1 MDHVTTIA
9 THACRHVNQAADPC
23 QFIKAHCGDI
33 SGIIP
38 YLEIYYCHLP
48 RWPWLVLA
56 CLVLWMLFLFTWVGI
71 SASDYFSPNL
81 TTLAH
86 YFHIPE
92 SLAGVTLLAF
102 GNGAPDLF
110 ATFSAI
116 KSGSGAL
123 ALGELVGAAAFIS
136 GIVAGFMLILY
147 PFRVTAVPFLR
158 EVVFFILTLTITS
171 WIAWDRKITIWEGI
185 ALVVFYVIYVMV
197 VMVTTWMERQYY
209 VRKFL
214 VDQARAEYADWGY
227 NNVEEDSL
235 LRPTI
240 RVSED
245 SDISGEPSV
254 APVIQIDDAD
264 QSLTSPLLTDHD
276 GDSNAGSELLPL
288 LHQRNTSVAGNV
300 PVSPHSY
307 FEREEATQDEQIQ
320 PNAWTRRKS
329 LLTAIEFRE
338 FLQSLPAYNQNANSI
353 HGSVSPFSYLTIPSP
368 RGTTSKSP
376 REPISRSRKSSIG
389 SSDRHQVLGFPTTP
403 TESHIRRPEHPNS
416 TGRPYGD
423 DFQRSISN
431 LDLDDSVPWGP
442 TSTRTSTEQDRAPVP
457 EAEFSA
463 SAPGDILLT
472 IPSGSEVVFLD
483 RNALLAPPTVK
494 VTTTQVSTSDSESP
508 WSVGYSDIP
517 TVVVQPSTP
526 KSTHQESPHI
536 ESDATSQGLLTP
548 DLARSEEGGS
558 SNIRRRSSRT
568 NPLNLQI
575 PIPDGGKHRRLL
587 SPDEALLSAISPR
600 SVDEESIMFPP
611 ERSDGSTFSYFDQ
624 AAEDLSHSSPSG
636 IHLRLPSL
644 DIDTRHSP
652 SMDGM
657 QLTPEGSVGLPS
669 PSIQTIDQRSLFSSP
684 LGEPP
689 VTVKYYPAFLLNDI
703 YLLGYHTI
711 PTFRSWSMAH
721 TFHRM
726 FIIVTIPIIL
736 LLNLTVP
743 ISQLAEDSKE
753 GKVDIETDT
762 VSDSDPFVISRGE
775 NTSEQ
780 SSPLLQPVHHSEQE
794 PPLTTLST
802 PGSPT
807 FQTTPHVIPR
817 SLYMRQWVIVIRC
830 FLVPVFTTWAVAC
843 IFDSLPPWATFA
855 SLIIGFSLAMMV
867 GLAFFPALHNLH
879 VIWSRPWGALNRLLW
894 GADIQPDRMTLVQE
908 PAHRSHQWVK
918 HIAARVYRT
927 PLVRTFF
934 AGCVGFVTGIS
945 WVYLIADEVVA
956 LLQSLGVIL
965 HISDGILGLTILALG
980 NSLGDFMTNL
990 TIAKMGLPAMALSAC
1005 FGGPMLNILLG
1016 IGLSATTI
1024 TSTTHKNYDLPVSN
1038 TVFVSSMGVIVSMI
1052 IMLFWVPFHGYR
1064 MTQGLGIMLII
1075 IYSICM
1081 GINMVLELQEKDHL

>member
-9 THACRHVNQAADPC
+9 AHACRHVHQAADPC
-23 QFIKAHCGDI
+23 QFIQTHCGDI
-33 SGIIP
+33 NGVIP
-38 YLEIYYCHLP
+38 YLELYYCHLP

-56 CLVLWMLFLFTWVGI
+56 CLVLWMFFLFTWVGI

-136 GIVAGFMLILY
+136 GIVAGSMLILY

-171 WIAWDRKITIWEGI
+171 WIAWDRKITLWEGI
-185 ALVVFYVIYVMV
+185 ALVVFYIIYVVV

-227 NNVEEDSL
+227 TNVEEDSL
-235 LRPTI
+235 QRPTI

-245 SDISGEPSV
+245 LGVSGEPGIT
-254 APVIQIDDAD
+254 PVIQVDDAD
-264 QSLTSPLLTDHD
+264 QPPTSPHLAGHD
-276 GDSNAGSELLPL
+276 DDSDAGSELLPL
-288 LHQRNTSVAGNV
+288 LHKRSTSVAGNA

-307 FEREEATQDEQIQ
+307 FEREEAGQDEQIQ
-320 PNAWTRRKS
+320 PNAWARRKS
-329 LLTAIEFRE
+329 LLSAIEFRE
-338 FLQSLPAYNQNANSI
+338 FLQSLPSYNQNTNSI
-353 HGSVSPFSYLTIPSP
+353 HGSVSPFSYLTVPSPGGASSRSP
-368 RGTTSKSP
+368 RGP
-376 REPISRSRKSSIG
+376 NSRSRKSSLG
-389 SSDRHQVLGFPTTP
+389 RSEPHQVLEVPATP
-403 TESHIRRPEHPNS
+403 TGPGTRRVEHPSS
-416 TGRPYGD
+416 TDRPSNDYL
-423 DFQRSISN
+423 QRTISD
-431 LDLDDSVPWGP
+431 LDLDDSALWGP
-442 TSTRTSTEQDRAPVP
+442 TSTRTSTEQDSGPMPDRMI
-457 EAEFSA
+457 ST
-463 SAPGDILLT
+463 SAPDGIPLT
-472 IPSGSEVVFLD
+472 VPSGSGIVPSD
-483 RNALLAPPTVK
+483 RNVLLTPPTVK
-494 VTTTQVSTSDSESP
+494 VTTARASTSSSESP
-508 WSVGYSDIP
+508 GSVEYPGIP
-517 TVVVQPSTP
+517 TVIVQPSTP
-526 KSTHQESPHI
+526 KSTHQGLSYT
-536 ESDATSQGLLTP
+536 ESDAASQGLLTP
-548 DLARSEEGGS
+548 NLARSEESES
-558 SNIRRRSSRT
+558 SNVRRRSSRT

-575 PIPDGGKHRRLL
+575 PIPDSGKHRRLL
-587 SPDEALLSAISPR
+587 SADETLLSAISPR
-600 SVDEESIMFPP
+600 SVDEEPRVFPP
-611 ERSDGSTFSYFDQ
+611 ERSDGSVPTYFDQ
-624 AAEDLSHSSPSG
+624 TVRDRSHSSPSG

-644 DIDTRHSP
+644 DVDTRHSP

-657 QLTPEGSVGLPS
+657 QLSPEGSVGLPS
-669 PSIQTIDQRSLFSSP
+669 PSIVSIDQRSLFSSP
-684 LGEPP
+684 LGESP
-689 VTVKYYPAFLLNDI
+689 VTIKYYPAFLLNDI
-703 YLLGYHTI
+703 YLLGYHAI
-711 PTFRSWSMAH
+711 PTFRSWAMAH
-721 TFHRM
+721 AFHRM

-743 ISQLAEDSKE
+743 ISQLVDNNGEN
-753 GKVDIETDT
+753 KVSSETDT
-762 VSDSDPFVISRGE
+762 VSDGDPFVVSSENISE
-775 NTSEQ
+775 P
-780 SSPLLQPVHHSEQE
+780 SSPVIQPSHLSDQE
-794 PPLTTLST
+794 TPLITLST

-807 FQTTPHVIPR
+807 LPNTPRVVSR
-817 SLYMRQWVIVIRC
+817 SLYMKQWVIVIRC
-830 FLVPVFTTWAVAC
+830 FLVPVFTTWAIAR
-843 IFDSLPPWATFA
+843 IFDSLPPWALFA
-855 SLIIGFSLAMMV
+855 SLITGISLAVMV
-867 GLAFFPALHNLH
+867 GLAFFPAWHKLH
-879 VIWSRPWGALNRLLW
+879 VMWTKPWGVLNRLRW
-894 GADIQPDRMTLVQE
+894 GANAQPDSTTLTHE

-918 HIAARVYRT
+918 RIAARVYGT

-1024 TSTTHKNYDLPVSN
+1024 TSATHKNYDLPVSN
-1038 TVFVSSMGVIVSMI
+1038 TVFVSSMGVIISMI
-1052 IMLFWVPFHGYR
+1052 IMLFWVPLHGYR

-1075 IYSICM
+1075 IYSVCM
-1081 GINMVLELQEKDHL
+1081 GINMVLELQEKDHH